1 MSEEKEAPKTP
12 TYKYGVIGAGRQGT
26 AAAYDMVMHGDAEEV
41 RLADVDYDAA
51 KAAAQRVND
60 LTGRDVA
67 QARHVDVSQIAA
79 VVDLLYGLD
88 VFLSAVPY
96 HYNLSLSRAA
106 LQAGASMVDMGGNT
120 DVVLDQIALDE
131 QAQAAGISIVPD
143 CGMGPGMN
151 NTLAAYAIELLDEP
165 REVYIWDGGLPQ
177 DPQPPWNYQLTFNI
191 NGLTSEYYGQTAFLR
206 DGKITMVD
214 TFEEYQEID
223 FEPLGRLEAFIT
235 SGCTST
241 APWTWEGKLQVYEN
255 RTTRYP
261 GHFEQ
266 FKAYKLLGLFETEP
280 VTLGD
285 GTQVVPRELYHT
297 LVEPRITAPDIRDVC
312 MIRVKGVG
320 GKDGKETAVIIDML
334 DYYDEETGFRAMER
348 MTGWHC
354 SIMASLVA
362 RGRVRKGAVPQE
374 ICVPASEVVA
384 EARKRGFNIIHRF
397 EPVA

>member
-1 MSEEKEAPKTP
+1 MSEEEAPKTP

-26 AAAYDMVMHGDAEEV
+26 AAAYDMVMYGDADEV

-67 QARHVDVSQIAA
+67 NAWHVDVNQIAA
-79 VVDLLYGLD
+79 VVDMLYGLD

-106 LQAGASMVDMGGNT
+106 LQAGASMVDMGGST

-165 REVYIWDGGLPQ
+165 REIYIWDGGLPQ
-177 DPQPPWNYQLTFNI
+177 DPQPPWNFQLTFHI

-235 SGCTST
+235 SGGTST
-241 APWTWEGKLQVYEN
+241 APWTWQGKLQAYEN
-255 RTTRYP
+255 RTLRYP
-261 GHFEQ
+261 GHYQQ
-266 FKAYKLLGLFETEP
+266 FKTYKLLGLFETDP
-280 VTLGD
+280 VTLSD
-285 GTQVVPRELYHT
+285 GTRVAPRDLYHA
-297 LVEPRITAPDIRDVC
+297 LLEPKITAPDIRDVC
-312 MIRVKGVG
+312 VIRVKGVG
-320 GKDGKETAVIIDML
+320 VKDGKETAVVIDML

-384 EARKRGFNIIHRF
+384 EARRRGFNILHRF